1 MYILYINYVPVYDGA
16 VARRVEMFNESIL
29 LLVNYHIMVFAN
41 NRAWINSRTN
51 STLIGASAITFIA
64 LLLSLNTLIIL
75 IATCKDLQYKLRLK
89 KLSKKNKLIIKERE
103 KAITRIST
111 HIEFCHSE

>member
-1 MYILYINYVPVYDGA
+1 MYINCVPVYDGE

-29 LLVNYHIMVFAN
+29 ILVNYHIMVFAN
-41 NRAWINSRTN
+41 KRAWISSRTN

-64 LLLSLNTLIIL
+64 LLLIMNTFIIF
-75 IATCKDLQYKLRLK
+75 IVTFKDLQYKLRLK
-89 KLSKKNKLIIKERE
+89 KLRKKHKLIIKERE
-103 KAITRIST
+103 KALTRISK